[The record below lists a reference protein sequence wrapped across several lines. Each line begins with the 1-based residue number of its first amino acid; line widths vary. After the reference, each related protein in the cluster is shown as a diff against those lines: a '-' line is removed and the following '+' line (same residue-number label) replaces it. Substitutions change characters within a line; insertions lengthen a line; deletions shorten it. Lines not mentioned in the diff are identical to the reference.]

1 LKTHAEVSFPRG
13 TKQQVFK
20 FVRMR
25 NPASIPDLKKRITV
39 AMETITLDMLIRVWQ
54 ELDYRLDV
62 CRVTKGAHIEH
73 L

>member
-1 LKTHAEVSFPRG
+1 MEQNSRCSS
-13 TKQQVFK
+13 

-25 NPASIPDLKKRITV
+25 SPANIPDLKNGITM

-54 ELDYRLDV
+54 ELDYRVDV
-62 CRVTKGAHIEH
+62 FCVTKSAHIEH

>member
-1 LKTHAEVSFPRG
+1 MEQNSRCLS
-13 TKQQVFK
+13 

-25 NPASIPDLKKRITV
+25 NPASIPDLKNRITV

-62 CRVTKGAHIEH
+62 CHVTKRAHIEH